1 MSFTAELIISALL
14 LLGGTFVLV
23 GSIGLIR
30 LQDLYV
36 RLHAPTKATTLGLGG
51 ILIGSMLYMYFS
63 QGNFGI
69 NELLISLFLVLTAP
83 VTAHILA
90 KAAMHNRVAAIER
103 TRNLHLLENARM
115 QEPPQPSGEKQDQDK

>member
-30 LQDLYV
+30 LQDLYI

-115 QEPPQPSGEKQDQDK
+115 QEPPQPSGEKQEQDK

>member
-115 QEPPQPSGEKQDQDK
+115 QEPPQPSGEKQEQDK

>member
-90 KAAMHNRVAAIER
+90 KAAMHNRVGAIER

-115 QEPPQPSGEKQDQDK
+115 QEPPQPSAEKQEQDK

>member
-30 LQDLYV
+30 LQDLYI

-103 TRNLHLLENARM
+103 TRNKHLLENARM
-115 QEPPQPSGEKQDQDK
+115 QEPPQPEGEKQEQDK